1 MYILAFTFSD
11 HGFILVQFQALIFV
25 QLRRHYLLYIPL
37 FRGTLGY
44 SAARKHEASLK
55 VVQYLLTLASRI
67 TSLGLLR
74 SVLLLTESLLLVGD
88 DSTTFQGV

>member
-1 MYILAFTFSD
+1 MYILPFTFSD
-11 HGFILVQFQALIFV
+11 HGFILVQFQALLFV

-37 FRGTLGY
+37 FRGTQVY
-44 SAARKHEASLK
+44 SATRKQESSLK

-74 SVLLLTESLLLVGD
+74 SVLLLTESLQLVGD